1 MKKKIFTSIL
11 VVTFIAALTAIVSVS
26 VLGVPFMENEILQEL
41 KIEAEL
47 ISRGVAADGIEY
59 LEDIADNEERRI
71 TLIDENGTV
80 LFDSGANAGKLD
92 NHKNRKE
99 VKQAIE
105 QGYGSSIRF
114 SDTMTVR
121 TINYA
126 LRIDN
131 NQIIRISVAQNY
143 VLVILSWLIMPIC
156 VIISVIV
163 LLSVVLSEVVARRI
177 LQPLNDLDLEH
188 PEDSYVYEEIKPL
201 TRKIQVQNR
210 KLKEKIY
217 SELGQKQR
225 RQSEF
230 TANMTHELKTPLT
243 SISGFAEIL
252 MQDDL
257 ENSIVKDFAK
267 SIYDEAARLITLIG
281 DIIKLAEMDEKEEKY
296 HFENIDLIE
305 MTKDVVKT
313 LFASAKKKN
322 IDINLEGDRAYVYGE
337 KRILHEMIYNLVD
350 NAIKYNHQNGSVNI
364 EITKDSDNIRF
375 AVNDTGIGIPKE
387 EQEHIFERFYRVDK
401 AYSKELGGT
410 GLGLSIVQQGAY
422 LHNAKIEL
430 SSIEDEGTDIVLV
443 FPANEIDMRM
453 EREDGTR

>member
-11 VVTFIAALTAIVSVS
+11 IVTFVAALVAIVSVS

-47 ISRGVAADGIEY
+47 ISKGISTGGVEY
-59 LEDIADNEERRI
+59 LEGIPDNERRI
-71 TLIDENGTV
+71 TLIDENGNV
-80 LFDSGANAGKLD
+80 LFDTGVNANTLD
-92 NHKNRKE
+92 NHKNRE
-99 VKQAIE
+99 EIKQAIE
-105 QGYGSSIRF
+105 KGYGSSIRF
-114 SDTMTVR
+114 SDTMTIR

-126 LRIDN
+126 LKIDN

-163 LLSVVLSEVVARRI
+163 LLSIILSDIVTRRI

-188 PEDSYVYEEIKPL
+188 PEDSYVYEELKPL

-252 MQDDL
+252 MQNDL
-257 ENSIVKDFAK
+257 EDNIIKDFAK
-267 SIYDEAARLITLIG
+267 SIYDEAARLITIVG
-281 DIIKLAEMDEKEEKY
+281 DIIKLAEMDEKENEY
-296 HFENIDLIE
+296 HFENIDIVE
-305 MTKDVVKT
+305 TSKDVITT
-313 LFASAKKKN
+313 LSSSAKNKN
-322 IDINLEGDRAYVYGE
+322 IEINLKGDKTFVYGE

-350 NAIKYNHQNGSVNI
+350 NAIKYNRKNGSVDI
-364 EITKDSDNIRF
+364 EIIKNKNNICF
-375 AVNDTGIGIPKE
+375 AVKDTGIGIPE
-387 EQEHIFERFYRVDK
+387 NEQKKIFERFYRVDK

-410 GLGLSIVQQGAY
+410 GLGLSIVQQGAL

-430 SSIEDEGTDIVLV
+430 SSEVNIGTNIMLI
-443 FPANEIDMRM
+443 FPANEIDIRM
-453 EREDGTR
+453 EREDGIK